1 MPALSPFSILL
12 IVARHV
18 PLMPVLAAAVMA
30 VLAGLLRRPQV
41 KGWIGE
47 ILLHLRLRWA
57 LDRQR
62 YRLFHNL
69 ILPTSDGSTQID
81 HVLVSRHGIFVIETK
96 HYGGWI
102 FGGQHDRRWTQKF
115 PRRSHTFQ
123 NPLRQ
128 NHKHVRALA
137 ALTGVDDR
145 LLVSLVVFVGSC
157 TFKTA
162 MPDNVTR
169 PGGCLD
175 AIRARTDTPLSEAE
189 VDAICARIAA
199 GRIAPSRAA
208 NAAHA
213 RHVRASRAR
222 AGGAET
228 RRAGRRQTRCAGQG
242 ASRHAG
248 RAGDSVRAIR
258 RPSGHASSHASGHP
272 GLPALRRRARRIHL
286 SQRSQSRTAVLRL
299 HPLPRVRL
307 PGRAGNRRRGC
318 GERDLAPLLLVRG
331 KGAGVERRRL
341 LRHPG
346 NESLDIRIG
355 LQGGPTM
362 VGAQQFAL
370 REGRMDLPV
379 ADLVDREL
387 LLPLHAFRDQVVAV
401 DVHGPE
407 RAPAQG
413 AQVFTHAHHVGP
425 ARRL

>member
-12 IVARHV
+12 MVARHV

-213 RHVRASRAR
+213 RHVRALVAQKQGEQAGATRAAPAKAHHATR
-222 AGGAET
+222 VEPAIPSAQSAAPAATPAATPACPRCGGALGEYT
-228 RRAGRRQTRCAGQG
+228 YR
-242 ASRHAG
+242 
-248 RAGDSVRAIR
+248 
-258 RPSGHASSHASGHP
+258 SGPKA
-272 GLPALRRRARRIHL
+272 GLPFSGCTRFPECGYRVEQA
-286 SQRSQSRTAVLRL
+286 TA
-299 HPLPRVRL
+299 
-307 PGRAGNRRRGC
+307 
-318 GERDLAPLLLVRG
+318 
-331 KGAGVERRRL
+331 GAAAA
-341 LRHPG
+341 
-346 NESLDIRIG
+346 SAI
-355 LQGGPTM
+355 
-362 VGAQQFAL
+362 
-370 REGRMDLPV
+370 
-379 ADLVDREL
+379 
-387 LLPLHAFRDQVVAV
+387 
-401 DVHGPE
+401 
-407 RAPAQG
+407 
-413 AQVFTHAHHVGP
+413 
-425 ARRL
+425 